1 MRDDD
6 DRDGILDRDDDHAR
20 SSDQRT
26 WAMLG
31 HVAAF
36 AGLVVPFGNILGPL
50 VIWLVKKDTMPFAAD
65 QAKEALNFNI
75 TWTIAMLVSA
85 ALVLVLIGIPLL
97 AALTIA
103 WLVLTIVAAVKA
115 SSGERYRYPLTLR
128 LVS

>member
-1 MRDDD
+1 MRDD

-75 TWTIAMLVSA
+75 TCTIAMLVSA

-97 AALTIA
+97 AALTI
-103 WLVLTIVAAVKA
+103 VAAVKA